1 MEPYENYTVLEML
14 KLLDILQREPF
25 PSLALDKRREE
36 LRKEAAKR
44 LKMEPKEIDWL
55 IKKPLLNKTADAE
68 EKERKWNER
77 DQEESKRWKILAR
90 EIVTLA
96 AEVRKMGENLSSIKE
111 KVDVL
116 EKSYQRLVVQK
127 NGIVEE

>member
-68 EKERKWNER
+68 EKERKWNEQDR
-77 DQEESKRWKILAR
+77 EESKRWKILAR
-90 EIVTLA
+90 EIVALA
-96 AEVRKMGENLSSIKE
+96 AEVRKMGEKLSSIKE

>member
-77 DQEESKRWKILAR
+77 DREESKRWKILAR

>member
-68 EKERKWNER
+68 EKERKWNEQDR
-77 DQEESKRWKILAR
+77 EESKRWKILAR
-90 EIVTLA
+90 EIVALA
-96 AEVRKMGENLSSIKE
+96 AEVRKTGEKLSSIKE

>member
-90 EIVTLA
+90 EIVVLA

-127 NGIVEE
+127 NGFVEE